1 MKKSLIALFV
11 VVVVL
16 GLSLFALQR
25 WASRPQTQYVQGQV
39 EVRRV
44 MVSAKIPGR
53 LFAILVREGD
63 LVQKG
68 QELASLHSPEIEAK
82 QLQAQGAVRAA
93 EAQYE
98 KAQKGARSEE
108 IRAAKAAFERANEA
122 AILAQT
128 TYARVQKLF
137 DEGVLPVQKRDEAQ
151 TQMKTAQ
158 SAAEAARAQYEQA
171 TTGARSEDKAATAG
185 LVMQAKGGRAE
196 VEAYLDE
203 TRIYAP
209 IAGEITLKS
218 AEEGEIIAA
227 GMPVLAISDLSDA
240 WAVFNL
246 REDLLPGLTKGKR
259 LTVEIPALKRTAE
272 LEVYYIAPM
281 GDFATWR
288 SSKETGGFDLK
299 TFEVRARPAKPIEGL
314 RPGMSV
320 LLPVVVH

>member
-16 GLSLFALQR
+16 GLCLFALQR
-25 WASRPQTQYVQGQV
+25 WASRPQTQYIQGQV

-93 EAQYE
+93 EAQFE

-171 TTGARSEDKAATAG
+171 SAGARSEDKAATAG

-196 VEAYLDE
+196 VEAYMDE

-299 TFEVRARPAKPIEGL
+299 TFEVRARPAQPIEGL

-320 LLPVVVH
+320 LLPVVTH

>member
-1 MKKSLIALFV
+1 MKKSIIALV
-11 VVVVL
+11 AVVL
-16 GLSLFALQR
+16 VLGAGLFALQR
-25 WASRPQTQYVQGQV
+25 WASRPQQLYVQGQV

-53 LFAILVREGD
+53 LFSINVREGD
-63 LVQKG
+63 VVEKG
-68 QELASLHSPEIEAK
+68 QELATLHSPEIEAK
-82 QLQAQGAVRAA
+82 QQQAMGAVRAA
-93 EAQYE
+93 EAQFD

-122 AILAQT
+122 ATLAQT
-128 TYARVQKLF
+128 TYERVQKLF
-137 DEGVLPVQKRDEAQ
+137 DEGVVAVQKRDEAQ

-171 TTGARSEDKAATAG
+171 MAGARSEDKAATAG

-196 VEAYLDE
+196 VQAYMDE
-203 TRIYAP
+203 TRLLAP
-209 IAGEITLKS
+209 ITGEITMKAAEAGEIV
-218 AEEGEIIAA
+218 AA

-240 WAVFNL
+240 WVVFNL
-246 REDLLPGLTKGKR
+246 REDQLPGLAKGTKLK
-259 LTVEIPALKRTAE
+259 VQIPALKSTAE

-288 SSKETGGFDLK
+288 SSKESGGFDLK
-299 TFEVRARPAKPIEGL
+299 TFEVRARSAEPIQNL

-320 LLPVVVH
+320 LLPVNP

>member
-16 GLSLFALQR
+16 GLCLFALQR
-25 WASRPQTQYVQGQV
+25 WASRPQTQYIQGQV

-93 EAQYE
+93 EAQFE

-122 AILAQT
+122 AILAQK
-128 TYARVQKLF
+128 TYERVQKLF

-171 TTGARSEDKAATAG
+171 SAGARSEDKAATAG

-196 VEAYLDE
+196 VEAYMDE

-259 LTVEIPALKRTAE
+259 LTVEIPALKRMAE

-299 TFEVRARPAKPIEGL
+299 TFEVRARPAQPIEGL

-320 LLPVVVH
+320 LLPVVTH

>member
-16 GLSLFALQR
+16 GLCLFALQR
-25 WASRPQTQYVQGQV
+25 WASRPQTQYIQGQV

-93 EAQYE
+93 EAQFE

-171 TTGARSEDKAATAG
+171 SAGARSEDKAATAG

-196 VEAYLDE
+196 VEAYMDE

-299 TFEVRARPAKPIEGL
+299 TFEVRARPAQPIEGL